1 MGVREDRKDN
11 QWVNKSLVSK
21 NKYGG
26 GGVLKQQTKFKN
38 DQPILK
44 QVFNQIKSKLTNVFI
59 L

>member
-1 MGVREDRKDN
+1 MGGR
-11 QWVNKSLVSK
+11 
-21 NKYGG
+21 
-26 GGVLKQQTKFKN
+26 VLKQQTKFKN